1 MMKKKIIVTL
11 LILGS
16 IVAACGKK
24 ANPELQIE
32 NYQPVEE
39 FQSAYEALKERKAD
53 IKPNQ
58 RKRKGP
64 AFEALQIM
72 QPA

>member
-16 IVAACGKK
+16 IVAGCGKK

-39 FQSAYEALKERKAD
+39 FQAAYEALKERKAD
-53 IKPNQ
+53 INKEYIFQ
-58 RKRKGP
+58 RLYSLLI
-64 AFEALQIM
+64 F
-72 QPA
+72 